1 MHAPVELTDRL
12 HSTSLAGLKAAVVP
26 GEPRVYSFGVIPDL
40 ALQAEA
46 LRREFAGQSELLL
59 YHAILMVLL
68 RRRIDLETNLA
79 RTRMLWGSE
88 APFLVA
94 KLDSRWLVSA
104 CDTIID
110 HWHEPEER
118 ALALAGTLFAN
129 TIKLYE
135 TERWATGH
143 AGMKLPFGQ
152 PRAERVALHDG
163 MSAFMIGTG
172 DMIGN
177 LHKRMEAVTAASGI
191 AAQIVGELVRRASA
205 HDTIFKRLR
214 DVHSNPHS
222 LW

>member
-1 MHAPVELTDRL
+1 V
-12 HSTSLAGLKAAVVP
+12 KAAVVP
-26 GEPRVYSFGVIPDL
+26 GEPRVYSFGVNPDL

-59 YHAILMVLL
+59 YHAILMMLL
-68 RRRIDLETNLA
+68 RRRIDLEANLA
-79 RTRMLWGSE
+79 RTRMVWRSE

-94 KLDSRWLVSA
+94 NLDSRWLVSA

-110 HWHEPEER
+110 HWHEPEEK

-135 TERWATGH
+135 TERWATGRY
-143 AGMKLPFGQ
+143 GEPLPATAQ
-152 PRAERVALHDG
+152 RAERVALHDG

-177 LHKRMEAVTAASGI
+177 LHKRMEAVTAAGGI